1 MSRKFQSGKFIKG
14 FAGIAAMVCGLAMM
28 AGQANATNIEKASM
42 SVMRQVSPP
51 IGWVQFCRD
60 YSEYCNV
67 ETLSPEELVLNEHNW
82 KQLLAINAAVNSEIE
97 PVTDMD
103 HWGVPERWDIPT
115 DGKGD
120 CEDYVLEKRRR
131 LLLAGWPRQD
141 LLVTVVRDKS
151 GDGHAVLTVK
161 TDRGDLILDNQEAK
175 VLLWGETGYKFIK
188 RQSEENPN
196 RWVGLGN
203 IDTQLFTAR

>member
-1 MSRKFQSGKFIKG
+1 VSHRFIKG
-14 FAGIAAMVCGLAMM
+14 FAGICAVVCALVLAPE
-28 AGQANATNIEKASM
+28 AANAANIEKASM

-60 YSEYCNV
+60 YSEYCDV
-67 ETLSPEELVLNEHNW
+67 KDFSPVELVLNERNW
-82 KQLLAINAAVNSEIE
+82 KQLLAINTAVNAEIE
-97 PVTDMD
+97 PVTDME
-103 HWGVPERWDIPT
+103 HWGVPERWDIPS

-120 CEDYVLEKRRR
+120 CEAYALEKRRR
-131 LLLAGWPRQD
+131 LIEAGWPRQI
-141 LLVTVVRDKS
+141 LLMTVVRDKS

-175 VLLWGETGYKFIK
+175 VLLWAETGYKFIK
-188 RQSEENPN
+188 RQSEESPN